1 MFGGVGALGT
11 GPVAQLVGVVNTSS
25 GGRTKSFVDEMGV
38 FGCPDMAD
46 WDSVRDDPRPFFST
60 KLFKRLSVHHITM
73 VALRPSS
80 KDVSPFITR

>member
-1 MFGGVGALGT
+1 MFGGVGSLGT

-46 WDSVRDDPRPFFST
+46 WDSVRDTSPHFFNVYSSLRCVSVQIACN
-60 KLFKRLSVHHITM
+60 LFI
-73 VALRPSS
+73 
-80 KDVSPFITR
+80 